1 MHNLAFGS
9 FNWLDD
15 TLEDNLKIAGHKNDP
30 HTTIYS
36 LTCFLLIYI
45 ISKLIEHL
53 EFSTIPQKASAIRTP
68 SHDLLL
74 QKCWA
79 QRQIKILSDGLVQ
92 SKKEME
98 EAAKFEKERLE
109 QEEIEE
115 RERAKKVV
123 RTKVKYD

>member
-1 MHNLAFGS
+1 M
-9 FNWLDD
+9 
-15 TLEDNLKIAGHKNDP
+15 
-30 HTTIYS
+30 
-36 LTCFLLIYI
+36 
-45 ISKLIEHL
+45 
-53 EFSTIPQKASAIRTP
+53 
-68 SHDLLL
+68 
-74 QKCWA
+74 
-79 QRQIKILSDGLVQ
+79 Q